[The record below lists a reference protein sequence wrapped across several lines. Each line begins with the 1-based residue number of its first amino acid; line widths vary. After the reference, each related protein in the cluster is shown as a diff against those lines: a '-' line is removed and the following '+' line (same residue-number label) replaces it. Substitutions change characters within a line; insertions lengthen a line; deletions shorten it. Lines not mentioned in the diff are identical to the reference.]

1 MKVVER
7 QTANLLE
14 EFSGE
19 VVDVQL
25 EMNQFADTDS
35 SQFHITMKPTDK
47 EIKGKTGM
55 LHEWIRM
62 SPKSKEE
69 IIPEG
74 SILDKYLTQ
83 VEMLVPEAKKA
94 KTLTEAFATIKGKK
108 FTFKKVKLGRSF
120 EGHAAR
126 EYWVPV
132 RRL

>member
-1 MKVVER
+1 MVER
-7 QTANLLE
+7 TTANLLV
-14 EFSGE
+14 EFNGTVE
-19 VVDVQL
+19 DVQL
-25 EMNQFADTDS
+25 EKNTYADADND
-35 SQFHITMKPTDK
+35 QFHITMKPVDK
-47 EIKGKTGM
+47 EIKGKTGL

-69 IIPEG
+69 MIPEG

-94 KTLTEAFATIKGKK
+94 KTLSDAFNCMKGKK
-108 FTFKKVKLGRSF
+108 FTFKKVKLGRAF

-132 RRL
+132 SKI

>member
-1 MKVVER
+1 MER

-14 EFSGE
+14 EFDGE

-25 EMNQFADTDS
+25 EKNTFAETEQD
-35 SQFHITMKPTDK
+35 QFHITMKPLTM
-47 EIKGKTGM
+47 EIKGKTGL

-69 IIPEG
+69 LIPEG

-94 KTLTEAFATIKGKK
+94 KTLTEAFACIKGKK

-126 EYWVPV
+126 EYWVCIK
-132 RRL
+132 RL